1 MTAPTAQLRPRTVVT
16 RETMRRSLRSG
27 LLWGVVF
34 GVYVALQAY
43 GYASAYKTAAQRET
57 LARSFS
63 SGGLTALM
71 GPGHQLQN
79 VAGYTAWK
87 SLAVLTIIG
96 AVWGMLTAT
105 KLLRGEEDAGRWEL
119 LLSGQTTPRRATAQA
134 LLALSAALAAM
145 FAVTAVITVAVGRGS
160 TTDWPVGSAL
170 FFAVSVVC
178 GAAMFLAAG
187 ALASQ
192 LATTRRQAASFTGG
206 LFGVCFAIRAVA
218 DAARGVGWLRWASPL
233 GWVETLQPFANPRPL
248 ALLPIAAL
256 TVFLSWLAIQLAGR
270 RDIGTGTLRDR
281 ADGRANVRLLTGPIG
296 LTVRLVRPSV
306 IGWLTA
312 VAAEAL
318 LIGSVTKQAVKSL
331 QDTSGA
337 GQALIR
343 LGGSGAQAKS
353 YLAISFLIVAV
364 LVMAVATGQI
374 TAARHEESSGHLDHF
389 LVRPVSRTTWLAGK
403 LVVAVAVVIGSG
415 LTAGVFSWLG
425 TAANQTGISVT
436 SLLGAGLNTIPPAL
450 CLVGIGTLTLGL
462 WPRAASAVMYA
473 VIAWSFLVE
482 LLAGIVGSSRWL
494 LDTSLLHQMTAA
506 PARAPDLTSA
516 AVLVAVGALAA
527 VTGGVA
533 LSRRDLAGD

>member
-1 MTAPTAQLRPRTVVT
+1 VSAVTAQFHPRTVVA
-16 RETMRRSLRSG
+16 RETVRRSLRSG

-34 GVYVALQAY
+34 GVYIALQAY
-43 GYASAYKTAAQRET
+43 GYASAYKTPAQRET
-57 LARSFS
+57 LATSFS

-96 AVWGMLTAT
+96 AIWGILIAT

-119 LLSGQTTPRRATAQA
+119 LIAGQTTPRRAAAQV
-134 LLALSAALAAM
+134 LLALSVALAAM

-160 TTDWPVGSAL
+160 TTTWPVGSAL
-170 FFAVSVVC
+170 FFAVSMVC

-192 LATTRRQAASFTGG
+192 LATTRRQAAAFTGA
-206 LFGVCFAIRAVA
+206 LFGICFAIRAVA
-218 DAARGVGWLRWASPL
+218 DSAHGLGWLRWASPL
-233 GWVETLQPFANPRPL
+233 GWIETLQPFADPRPL

-256 TVFLSWLAIQLAGR
+256 TLALSGLAVRLAGQ
-270 RDIGTGTLRDR
+270 RDVGTGTLRDR
-281 ADGRANVRLLTGPIG
+281 ADGRFNARLLTGPIG

-306 IGWLTA
+306 IGWLIA

-343 LGGSGAQAKS
+343 LGGSGVQAKS
-353 YLAISFLIVAV
+353 YLAISFLIVAM
-364 LVMAVATGQI
+364 LVMAVATGQV
-374 TAARHEESSGHLDHF
+374 TAARHEESSGHLDHV

-403 LVVAVAVVIGSG
+403 LAVAVAVVIAAGV
-415 LTAGVFSWLG
+415 TAGVFSWLG
-425 TAANQTGISVT
+425 TAANETGIGMT
-436 SLLGAGLNTIPPAL
+436 SLLGAGLNTVPPAL
-450 CLVGIGTLTLGL
+450 CLLGIGTLTLGL

-516 AVLVAVGALAA
+516 TVLVAVGVLTAFG
-527 VTGGVA
+527 GGVA
-533 LSRRDLAGD
+533 LTRRDLAGD